1 MVDKR
6 KEQYYNVIEKTSVRR
21 KFFRTAQVSAEADSC
36 SAVKGT
42 DIIMKNNSKNRRGF
56 TLLEVIV
63 VLVILAIL
71 AVVLIPA
78 LTGYI
83 DKANEKSAVA
93 EARSV
98 VMACQT
104 VASEA
109 YAEKVKFGGDD
120 AIAFKNSD
128 YEKEALAL
136 AEIDGS
142 GEISSVNFSDK
153 NKVTDLE
160 YKSSSGIT
168 IRYTGKA
175 YEVLA

>member
-1 MVDKR
+1 MTMKKAKR
-6 KEQYYNVIEKTSVRR
+6 S
-21 KFFRTAQVSAEADSC
+21 S
-36 SAVKGT
+36 
-42 DIIMKNNSKNRRGF
+42 NRSGF
-56 TLLEVIV
+56 TLMEVIV

-104 VASEA
+104 VGSEA
-109 YAEKVKFGGDD
+109 YADKVKFGGDS
-120 AIAFKNSD
+120 AETFKNSK

-136 AEIDGS
+136 AEIDSSGGNGS
-142 GEISSVNFSDK
+142 ITSVTFNEK
-153 NKVTDLE
+153 NKVTALE
-160 YKSSSGIT
+160 YVSMSGIA

-175 YEVLA
+175 YEVLG